1 MRLKNYLIEANT
13 TKASNMEKR
22 IVDAWNEG
30 TDDEGLIKIIQYLK
44 EQGVTGS
51 AHHMKGMFPVT
62 DKWKEYHPGKINK
75 SYPKTDLIIGSHRIS
90 LKTGK
95 KYHIAGS
102 RKNESI
108 AIFYAAVELGNIDI
122 KNKLVKKLEVG
133 LHSLIKKGTIF
144 DTVKN
149 SRGKDKKLDEA
160 GRIQKEV
167 QLILD
172 DTFSNNEKLKYYY
185 IYELISGTTKFGLT
199 SPARATHVL
208 NVNYDGS
215 DTKLNSVDNPS
226 YIKEVMSKCKFNIS
240 FESQSRKTKK
250 ALPGEREWKTTIR
263 TMNEGIVSKILSFI
277 KSAIN
282 KGLHYLLDLLNIT
295 PKIDI
300 SF

>member
-30 TDDEGLIKIIQYLK
+30 TDDERLIKIIQYLK

-90 LKTGK
+90 LKTGSK
-95 KYHIAGS
+95 HQLAGP
-102 RKNESI
+102 RKDESI
-108 AIFYAAVELGNIDI
+108 AIFYAAVELSGIDPT
-122 KNKLVKKLEVG
+122 NKLIVTLENA
-133 LHSLIKKGTIF
+133 LHSLVKQGTIY

-160 GRIQKEV
+160 GIIQKEV

-172 DTFSNNEKLKYYY
+172 DTFSNNERLKHYYM
-185 IYELISGTTKFGLT
+185 YELLTGIVKFGKQ
-199 SPARATHVL
+199 SEACATHIFDEAKLSLHSL
-208 NVNYDGS
+208 ND
-215 DTKLNSVDNPS
+215 PS
-226 YIKEVMSKCKFNIS
+226 YINEISSKCKFNVS
-240 FESQSRKTKK
+240 FESSSVKRKD
-250 ALPGEREWKTTIR
+250 ALPGERKWKSLIR
-263 TMNEGIVSKILSFI
+263 VMNEGIFDKAINYI
-277 KSAIN
+277 KSLMR
-282 KGLHYLLDLLNIT
+282 KGLHYITKLFNIT

-300 SF
+300 SL